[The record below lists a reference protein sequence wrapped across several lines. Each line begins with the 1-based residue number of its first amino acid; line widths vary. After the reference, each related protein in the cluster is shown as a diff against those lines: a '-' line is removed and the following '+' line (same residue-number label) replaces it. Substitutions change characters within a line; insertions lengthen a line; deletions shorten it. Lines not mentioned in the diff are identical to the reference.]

1 MSVVGGDVRF
11 AVRNLIRHPGFS
23 WAVAGILAI
32 GMASVTAVWSVVD
45 SVLVRALP
53 FAQADRLV
61 SFGFR
66 DPRTGDLIGPS
77 FPMLDRWRRASPG
90 SMAAAW
96 QEIPYDIGTPGSP
109 VRTWIGLVSPN
120 LFRVL
125 GARAEL
131 GRDFSPDDDQA
142 AAAPVV
148 VLSDSLWRNAF
159 GGDPGVIGRTLA
171 VDGIDH
177 TVIGVMQ
184 RDVSLV
190 TGAAAAWVPAGAE
203 LPDLAA
209 NDSVPTVGAVAR
221 VGEHDAPERVRR
233 TLERLAPNG
242 ARFMTLHGSAR
253 AAALPLQDVVVGD
266 ARVELV
272 LMFGAAVLVLVVA
285 CANAAALLVAR
296 ASARRREH
304 AVRLAIG
311 ASRARLVSATLLET
325 LALSLVAS
333 AAALLATP
341 ALVALVRRLG
351 ASLVPRDVEIA
362 VHADAFLVA
371 AALVVLTTV
380 MSAVLPALLT
390 TRGDAADVLRGSG
403 GASAPGAYVRAYD
416 WLLVAELAVT
426 LVLLAGAGV
435 LAKSVLV
442 LLGSTSG
449 MRTEHVVVATVMRP
463 VAPWLRD
470 RQSVTPFIRAVI
482 DSLQASAGVAAA
494 AISLSPPAVPAA
506 TARVRQGDDTAAAT
520 WNTITD
526 GFFRVLGTPILR
538 GRAFDSR
545 DAAASRNTI
554 IVSAGLAH
562 RLFGAANPL
571 GRVVYVPDGD
581 HPDAPWQ
588 SRRIIGEAADIVAPG
603 VTRPRPPDAYLPVAR
618 FPVPHLTVLLR
629 SSLSA
634 GAALGTVRRVVRA
647 IDPAQ
652 PVSAGQS
659 LDGLLTESAARPK
672 FYLALLGAFG
682 AVALSLA
689 GAGMFAGMWYIVQ
702 ERRREIG
709 IRIAVGAARR
719 DVASLI
725 LGRAMR
731 LLAAG
736 LGLGLAG
743 TWATTRFLQALLSG
757 VRATDPTVLAIVC
770 AVLIGGTLLAVV
782 GPLLEA
788 MRVDTIQV
796 LRAE

>member
-1 MSVVGGDVRF
+1 MSAVGGDARF
-11 AVRNLIRHPGFS
+11 AVRSLIRHPGFA

-32 GMASVTAVWSVVD
+32 GMASVTAAWSVVD
-45 SVLVRALP
+45 SVLVRPLP
-53 FAQADRLV
+53 FPDADRLV

-66 DPRTGDLIGPS
+66 ASRTGDLIGPS

-90 SMAAAW
+90 STAAAW

-109 VRTWIGLVSPN
+109 IRAWVGLVSPN

-125 GARAEL
+125 GAGAEL
-131 GRDFSPDDDQA
+131 GRDFSAVDDQPG
-142 AAAPVV
+142 AAPVV
-148 VLSDSLWRNAF
+148 VLSDSLWRSTF
-159 GGDPGVIGRTLA
+159 GGDPGIIGRS
-171 VDGIDH
+171 VSVNGIDH

-184 RDVSLV
+184 RKVSLV
-190 TGAAAAWVPAGAE
+190 TGAAVAWTPAGAE
-203 LPDLAA
+203 LPDLAG

-221 VGEHDAPERVRR
+221 IGPRDTPERVRR
-233 TLERLAPNG
+233 TLDRLAPNG
-242 ARFMTLHGSAR
+242 AKFLMLRGRAP
-253 AAALPLQDVVVGD
+253 AAALPLHDVVVGD
-266 ARVELV
+266 ARLELG
-272 LMFGAAVLVLVVA
+272 LLFSAAVLVLVVA

-304 AVRLAIG
+304 AVRRAIG

-325 LALSLVAS
+325 LALSVVAS
-333 AAALLATP
+333 TAALLVTP
-341 ALVALVRRLG
+341 ALVALVRQLG

-371 AALVVLTTV
+371 TALALLTTV
-380 MSAVLPALLT
+380 MSGVLPAVLT
-390 TRGDAADVLRGSG
+390 TRGDAADALRGAG
-403 GASAPGAYVRAYD
+403 GASAPGGYVRAYD

-426 LVLLAGAGV
+426 LMLLSGAGL
-435 LAKSVLV
+435 LAKSVV
-442 LLGSTSG
+442 LLLGDSSG

-463 VAPWLRD
+463 VEPWLRD
-470 RQSVTPFIRAVI
+470 RQSVTPFIRALV
-482 DSLQASAGVAAA
+482 DSLQASAGVAVA
-494 AISLSPPAVPAA
+494 AISLAPPAVPAA

-520 WNTITD
+520 WNAVTD

-545 DAAASRNTI
+545 DAPASTNTI

-588 SRRIIGEAADIVAPG
+588 SRRIVGEAADVIAPG
-603 VTRPRPPDAYLPVAR
+603 VTRPRPPDAYLPLSRV
-618 FPVPHLTVLLR
+618 PVPHLTVLMR
-629 SSLSA
+629 SSLSP
-634 GAALGTVRRVVRA
+634 GAALGIARRIVRA
-647 IDPAQ
+647 LDPAQ
-652 PVSAGQS
+652 PVSGGQP

-672 FYLALLGAFG
+672 FYLAVLGAFG
-682 AVALSLA
+682 VVALSLA

-719 DVASLI
+719 DVAWLVLI
-725 LGRAMR
+725 RAMR

-736 LGLGLAG
+736 LAIGLAG
-743 TWATTRFLQALLSG
+743 VWATTRFLRALLSG
-757 VRATDPTVLAIVC
+757 VSTTDPTVLEIVC
-770 AVLIGGTLLAVV
+770 VVLIAGTLLAVA

-788 MRVDTIQV
+788 ARVDPIRV